1 MTSSSSAN
9 TLGLEFNNLS
19 IKDAAA
25 KSSEATESSTVES
38 TDATQSPSEEQQS
51 ESASPTGK
59 DTREKKKP
67 YVNPDRFKTGG
78 TQRDKL
84 TEEELAER
92 MERIRQQNEKIKQ
105 RRLDVQADEDAF
117 RQTQEIEKVKQA
129 QNRKVQDNVDKAR
142 EQNAKRKMDKI
153 QSREWDSGKT
163 GPEWK
168 GRKAEKTAA
177 PTSEV
182 AAESEEVQPRD
193 SGQWT
198 RGGRGARTGRGGRGA
213 GRGAGRGGLKKPTT
227 EGSPS
232 STVETPTEE
241 KTQTPEA
248 VITPAAAEAKA

>member
-1 MTSSSSAN
+1 MESSSSAN

-19 IKDAAA
+19 IKDANA
-25 KSSEATESSTVES
+25 KSPEPAPESSAADVH
-38 TDATQSPSEEQQS
+38 SPSSEQPD
-51 ESASPTGK
+51 SASK
-59 DTREKKKP
+59 DSKDGREKKKP

-117 RQTQEIEKVKQA
+117 RQTQEADRMKQA
-129 QNRKVQDNVDKAR
+129 RNRKVQDNVDQAR

-168 GRKAEKTAA
+168 GKKPTPAPAEG
-177 PTSEV
+177 
-182 AAESEEVQPRD
+182 AAESEGMQLRD

-198 RGGRGARTGRGGRGA
+198 RGGRGGGRGRGGRG
-213 GRGAGRGGLKKPTT
+213 GGRGGARKPAA

-232 STVETPTEE
+232 QAVAIGTPTEE
-241 KTQTPEA
+241 KSQPVEEKTTSTE
-248 VITPAAAEAKA
+248 TGAKA